1 MTNKAKTTNFEVIA
15 EERYGDNC
23 LSDSAFIG
31 QSDLRRPKGWVE
43 VWEEDPK
50 TGKKK
55 LLNKSNLIVYLGRE
69 LIVQRIFDVENTL
82 GQDAAATL
90 GQIFPKKDEFL
101 YWMGFGDGGV
111 RPADPLVPTPPTLT
125 DIELNSLVMI
135 SATDSSAADYYH
147 VTDSNHSKVGSY
159 KYPFDNVE
167 FERDYNNEDKWLVG
181 KITTTLGTALAN
193 GVNGQRIS
201 EAGLYTAASRSPGYN
216 GQFSLFA
223 RVTFPTL
230 IKTIDRRI
238 VFIWYIYT

>member
-1 MTNKAKTTNFEVIA
+1 MIKKAKTKNFEVIA
-15 EERYGDNC
+15 AEQYGDNC
-23 LSDSAFIG
+23 LGDSAFIG
-31 QSDLRRPKGWVE
+31 RNDPRRPKGWVE

-50 TGKKK
+50 TGLKK
-55 LLNKSNLIVYLGRE
+55 LLNKSNLIVYQGRE
-69 LIVQRIFDVENTL
+69 FIVQRIFDVNNTS
-82 GQDAAATL
+82 AT
-90 GQIFPKKDEFL
+90 PTKDEFL
-101 YWMGFGDGGV
+101 YWMGFGSGGV
-111 RPADPLVPTPPTLT
+111 ASADPLVPTPPTLT
-125 DIELNSLVMI
+125 DIDLNALVMV
-135 SATDSSAADYYH
+135 SATDSSAADYHIAGGNYPE
-147 VTDSNHSKVGSY
+147 TGMY

-193 GVNGQRIS
+193 GKQIS